1 VPLDPP
7 VPGVSPVRKRTRGAG
22 RRRTHPAASPGG
34 NGVPRT
40 PGARKASTR
49 APALSYRPARRTDVE
64 ALAELGARAY
74 RVSSI
79 EKRREFYTDHPRFD
93 LRDVRVV
100 EVEGRIVASLVLY
113 PFEAYVRGKKV
124 ALAGVGSV
132 AVSPE
137 HRRRGVADAL
147 MRSALHDLRE
157 RGTAFSMLYAFRTSF
172 YRKLGYGVAELVH
185 QLAMAPTNLP
195 ASGEALRVRRCTAA
209 DRPAVQALYDEV
221 AAARGHFALARR
233 PQWWSERLWN
243 YPGEWLV
250 YEGRRG
256 AIEGYLHYEVDS
268 SNGAF
273 KLALTL
279 TEFLA
284 GTPEAHHGLVGHLA
298 SLSDQVVEIH
308 HAAPADNAWLAIL
321 KTAQNLTPGAE
332 IAVFSDTGG
341 VANGAM
347 LRITDVEKALASLP
361 MAPVARGEIVLEVED
376 DVIPAN
382 ARAWR
387 LLARDG
393 RLEISATRAGVR
405 LPRLSLPAER
415 LGPILAGA
423 LSPTRAAETGL
434 IASSGGAEVIEDWF
448 RARPAF
454 LYQMNGF

>member
-1 VPLDPP
+1 M
-7 VPGVSPVRKRTRGAG
+7 PGATG
-22 RRRTHPAASPGG
+22 RRI
-34 NGVPRT
+34 T
-40 PGARKASTR
+40 PSR
-49 APALSYRPARRTDVE
+49 APALTYRPARRADVE

-74 RVSSI
+74 RVSSV

-100 EVEGRIVASLVLY
+100 EAGGSIVASLVLY
-113 PFEAYVRGKKV
+113 PFDAYVRGTKV
-124 ALAGVGSV
+124 QLAGVGSV

-172 YRKLGYGVAELVH
+172 YRKHGYGVAELVH
-185 QLAMAPTNLP
+185 QLAFAPSNLP
-195 ASGEALRVRRCTAA
+195 ASEEALRVRRLTQG
-209 DRPAVQALYDEV
+209 DRPAVQALYEEV

-250 YEGRRG
+250 YEGRG
-256 AIEGYLHYEVDS
+256 GTIEGYLHYEVDS

-284 GTPEAHHGLVGHLA
+284 ATPEAHRGLVGHLA

-321 KTAQNLTPGAE
+321 KTAQNLRPGAE

-347 LRITDVEKALASLP
+347 LRITDVEKALQSLP
-361 MAPVARGEIVLEVED
+361 VAPDARGEIVLDVHD
-376 DVIPAN
+376 DVIAGN
-382 ARAWR
+382 ARTWR
-387 LLARDG
+387 VVARDG
-393 RLEISATRAGVR
+393 RLAVSAASRAGAR
-405 LPRLSLPAER
+405 LPRLSLTAER
-415 LGPILAGA
+415 LGPILAGT
-423 LSPTRAAETGL
+423 LSPTRAAEMGL
-434 IASSGGAEVIEDWF
+434 IGSGGGAEIVEDWF

-454 LYQMNGF
+454 LHQMNGF